1 MNISIVDSHCHVYPE
16 AIAARAVEGIGSF
29 YNIPMN
35 LDGTVDC
42 LLKRMDEGH
51 IDHAVI
57 SSCATRPAQVSPIN
71 RFLAEAM
78 KKSGGRLTALGTMH
92 PDSPDQQADFDEI
105 LSLGLHGVKMHHDF
119 QRVAVDD
126 PRCYPIYE
134 LCSCKVPMLLHTGD
148 NRYDYTNPDRVAPVL
163 REFPELRVVGAHLG
177 GWSIWE
183 EAVKTLGKFDNFCV
197 DCSSSLYA
205 LTPEAASRVIEA
217 YGTDRVLFGSD
228 YPMWNPAGELERFS
242 ALGFGEE
249 DARRILSDNARRV
262 YGIGNA

>member
-1 MNISIVDSHCHVYPE
+1 MNISVVDSHCHVYPE

-78 KKSGGRLTALGTMH
+78 QKSGGRLTALGTMH

-134 LCSCKVPMLLHTGD
+134 LCSGKVPTTAMIT
-148 NRYDYTNPDRVAPVL
+148 R
-163 REFPELRVVGAHLG
+163 
-177 GWSIWE
+177 
-183 EAVKTLGKFDNFCV
+183 
-197 DCSSSLYA
+197 
-205 LTPEAASRVIEA
+205 TPTASRPFCAIS
-217 YGTDRVLFGSD
+217 RNFGSSARTLA
-228 YPMWNPAGELERFS
+228 AGRF
-242 ALGFGEE
+242 GK
-249 DARRILSDNARRV
+249 RR
-262 YGIGNA
+262 